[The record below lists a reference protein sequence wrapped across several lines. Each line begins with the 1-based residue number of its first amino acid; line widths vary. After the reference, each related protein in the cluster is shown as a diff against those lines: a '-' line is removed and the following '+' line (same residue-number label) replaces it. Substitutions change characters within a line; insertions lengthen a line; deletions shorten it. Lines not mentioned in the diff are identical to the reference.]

1 MRRIGA
7 LLAGLIVAL
16 ALGCTPAAPTM
27 AGGKPVAHWLRALHA
42 ADPRERREAAD
53 KLGNVGPA
61 DPSACPALTEALG
74 DADARVRGAAILGLM
89 RCGPAA
95 KSAVPVLQGLRD
107 HDPDPGVRDYAAR
120 ALEKIRAG
128 G

>member
-1 MRRIGA
+1 VYFTVLA
-7 LLAGLIVAL
+7 LTVV
-16 ALGCTPAAPTM
+16 LGCTPAAPTR
-27 AGGKPVAHWLRALHA
+27 AGGKPTAHWLRALHA

-61 DPSACPALTEALG
+61 DPSACPALAAALADS
-74 DADARVRGAAILGLM
+74 DAGVRAAAILGLV

-95 KSAVPVLQGLRD
+95 KSAVPALAGLKE

-120 ALEKIRAG
+120 ALAALQAAG
-128 G
+128 R